1 MQGSRAMQWEL
12 HDMDVEPLW
21 QCTRPMRKQQ
31 SWGVR
36 TRLAGVCLE
45 IRWSLLR
52 NANQVS
58 VWHNRTETNGAER
71 SAAHCN
77 GIELQRLGQLSVL
90 PSLWTL
96 RKPQPKRSCLEPF
109 DFIRFPYFL
118 CLDVCGK
125 QELELIQFLFNCPLL
140 SKPCSASKVV
150 MSTQMRRRPLNSTM
164 SPSPSFPPTSCCSN
178 SPGYTTWNAGNTS
191 SQRSWGEQVCYGPR
205 GPRWFKYNT
214 WYDVRCRPVRNV
226 QI

>member
-12 HDMDVEPLW
+12 HDMNTWTLVTMHQADEEATILGGEDTARRCLSW
-21 QCTRPMRKQQ
+21 NPMVSSSK
-31 SWGVR
+31 
-36 TRLAGVCLE
+36 C
-45 IRWSLLR
+45 
-52 NANQVS
+52 NQVS

-71 SAAHCN
+71 SAAHRK

-96 RKPQPKRSCLEPF
+96 RKLQPKRSCLEPF
-109 DFIRFPYFL
+109 DFIRFPYVL
-118 CLDVCGK
+118 CLDVCVK
-125 QELELIQFLFNCPLL
+125 QELELMQFLLDCPLL
-140 SKPCSASKVV
+140 SKPCSVSKVV
-150 MSTQMRRRPLNSTM
+150 MSTQMQRRPLNSTM
-164 SPSPSFPPTSCCSN
+164 YPSPSFPPTSCCSN

-205 GPRWFKYNT
+205 GPRWCKYNT